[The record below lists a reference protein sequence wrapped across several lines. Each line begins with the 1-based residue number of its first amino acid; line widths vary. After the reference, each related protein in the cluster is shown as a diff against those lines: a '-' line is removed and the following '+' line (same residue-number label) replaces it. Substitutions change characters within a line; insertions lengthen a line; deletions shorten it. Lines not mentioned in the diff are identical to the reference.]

1 MNKLK
6 NFVILLLAVLI
17 FHSFSSKIY
26 EKFSSEEITEASK
39 KIEIPIPA
47 ESNDSK
53 QIQQA
58 KPLNEPILPFLDYKE
73 SPVSDTNIDN
83 QDTEI
88 DVNINDVLAD
98 SFDED
103 FIKSTELNLD
113 IEDDKNKIKYQKPE
127 NQKKVMDVID
137 KSGGMKKLVENSEEK
152 QETCGPGLISRK
164 IEGKL
169 FCESNAVDNWKINK
183 PVSKVLDKIT
193 KCTPENAPKA
203 VKDIYNK
210 IVNPPKRHLD
220 NVEIQGSYT
229 MNNNNNKWLNLKIES
244 KKPTKLTETLF
255 ANDPDFDS
263 FSRF

>member
-6 NFVILLLAVLI
+6 NFVILLLAILL

-26 EKFSSEEITEASK
+26 EKFTSEEIKKESK
-39 KIEIPIPA
+39 KIKIPLPI
-47 ESNDSK
+47 EQKNSEGNFEKKNSLNDS
-53 QIQQA
+53 IV
-58 KPLNEPILPFLDYKE
+58 PFLNYDE
-73 SPVSDTNIDN
+73 SPISEKNIEN

-98 SFDED
+98 SFNED
-103 FIKSTELNLD
+103 FSKSTELNLD
-113 IEDDKNKIKYQKPE
+113 LDDNKIKYQLPDNE
-127 NQKKVMDVID
+127 KKVRDAIE
-137 KSGGMKKLVENSEEK
+137 KSDEIKKIMQEPVEPKKES
-152 QETCGPGLISRK
+152 CGPGLIPRK

-169 FCESNAVDNWKINK
+169 FCESNAVNNWKLNK

-229 MNNNNNKWLNLKIES
+229 MNNNNNKWLNLKVES
-244 KKPTKLTETLF
+244 KKPTKLTESLF